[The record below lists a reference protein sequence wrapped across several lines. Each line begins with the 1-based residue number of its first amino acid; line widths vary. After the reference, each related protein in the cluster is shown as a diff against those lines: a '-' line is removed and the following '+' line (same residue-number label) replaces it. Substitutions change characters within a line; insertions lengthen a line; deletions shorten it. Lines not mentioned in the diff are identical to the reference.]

1 MTLYALKERYYQK
14 YSIKYIYNTSQIL
27 KLSLILHTFSITGL
41 VASLF
46 LIYRSL
52 VSSLQ
57 IVDLVFSL
65 FYFSFLFSFHFIFY
79 FLFLEQPELGLIGHT
94 VTSVTTWW
102 HNHKMDHET
111 WGEFSRRFKNKWH
124 HTTWTPHVS
133 LMDYTWLFRV
143 GCTVVSI
150 DQL

>member
-1 MTLYALKERYYQK
+1 MTLYTLKERYYQK

-57 IVDLVFSL
+57 TVDLVFSL

-79 FLFLEQPELGLIGHT
+79 FLFLEQPGLGLIGHA

-102 HNHKMDHET
+102 HSHKTDYET
-111 WGEFSRRFKNKWH
+111 WGEFSKKFENKWY
-124 HTTWTPHVS
+124 HTTWTPHVG
-133 LMDYTWLFRV
+133 LMDYRWLFRI
-143 GCTVVSI
+143 GCTVVSM

>member
-1 MTLYALKERYYQK
+1 MTLYTLKERYYQK

-57 IVDLVFSL
+57 TVDLVFSL

-79 FLFLEQPELGLIGHT
+79 FLFLEQPGLGLIGHA
-94 VTSVTTWW
+94 VTSVTT
-102 HNHKMDHET
+102 
-111 WGEFSRRFKNKWH
+111 
-124 HTTWTPHVS
+124 
-133 LMDYTWLFRV
+133 
-143 GCTVVSI
+143 
-150 DQL
+150 